1 MSGCVNCVWDNYR
14 DEIEEWAAKS
24 REAKINLRTQ
34 SANLAQSMDDDGGGS
49 ETNWHLNTLGDGDI
63 EEDLFE
69 GVPVGIRE
77 FMRVEKR
84 LKNQHAREGTTG

>member
-24 REAKINLRTQ
+24 REAKTNLRTQ

-49 ETNWHLNTLGDGDI
+49 ETNWNLNTLGNSDI

-69 GVPVGIRE
+69 GIPVGIRE

-84 LKNQHAREGTTG
+84 LKDQHAREGTTG